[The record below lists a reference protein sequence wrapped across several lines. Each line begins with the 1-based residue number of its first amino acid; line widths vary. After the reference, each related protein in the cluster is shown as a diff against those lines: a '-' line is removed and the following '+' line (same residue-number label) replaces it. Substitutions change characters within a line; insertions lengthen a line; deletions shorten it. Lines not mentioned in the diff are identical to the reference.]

1 MRDLVYNDF
10 STQAYVVRRYGFK
23 MERDVVI
30 SPLMKVFRGIRLVKV
45 EKRIVDRYFLCL
57 QNFGYIDRLIF
68 HESHHLRWKYSVLYL
83 S

>member
-1 MRDLVYNDF
+1 MYNDF

-30 SPLMKVFRGIRLVKV
+30 SPLMKVLRGIRLVKM
-45 EKRIVDRYFLCL
+45 KRIVDRYFLRL
-57 QNFGYIDRLIF
+57 QNSGYIDRVIF
-68 HESHHLRWKYSVLYL
+68 RESRHLRWKYSASHL

>member
-30 SPLMKVFRGIRLVKV
+30 SPLMKVFRRIRLVKM

-57 QNFGYIDRLIF
+57 
-68 HESHHLRWKYSVLYL
+68 
-83 S
+83 